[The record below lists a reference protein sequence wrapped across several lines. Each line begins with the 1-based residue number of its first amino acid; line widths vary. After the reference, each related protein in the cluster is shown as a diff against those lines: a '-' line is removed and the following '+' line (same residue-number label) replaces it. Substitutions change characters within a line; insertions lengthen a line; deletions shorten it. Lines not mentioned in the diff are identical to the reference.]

1 MKRLII
7 WLSLAAT
14 LLSGCSLS
22 KNAEIEMRASALR
35 HAFQAETANW
45 EWEGKKWTEITQWI
59 FVVECDAHTAE
70 VIGALGDYPV
80 VSSVAKFDRDDMA
93 FVEPSSGKHVA
104 IWRLEE
110 IIPSEGGTYMADVS
124 CVKGGLNGYGQ
135 YLLLKK
141 IAGRWVVVSSH
152 QTWVS

>member
-1 MKRLII
+1 MTRLII
-7 WLSLAAT
+7 WLSLAVI
-14 LLSGCSLS
+14 LLSGCALS
-22 KNAEIEMRASALR
+22 KNAEIEIRATALR
-35 HAFQAETANW
+35 HAFKVETSKW
-45 EWEGKKWTEITQWI
+45 EWEGKKWTDISQWV

-80 VSSVAKFDRDDMA
+80 VSSVAKFDGDDMA

-104 IWRLEE
+104 IWRLKK

-135 YLLLKK
+135 YLRLKR
-141 IAGRWVVVSSH
+141 IAGRWVVVSSD